1 MKYSRRSP
9 PSPKKNLLK
18 RSNLLQAVILLVVLI
33 VLIGCTSVPTVKEN
47 DPYRQV
53 MVSMAPEAPPIPV
66 FPTLSWSYEN
76 SLYCIEEADA
86 DALLDYGEN
95 ELPLFAH
102 RYGQYVRQMRLILDA
117 LAKP

>member
-1 MKYSRRSP
+1 MKYNRRSP

-18 RSNLLQAVILLVVLI
+18 RSNLLQAVTLLAVLI
-33 VLIGCTSVPTVKEN
+33 VSTGCTSVPTVKEN

-76 SLYCIEEADA
+76 GLYCIAEADA

-102 RYGQYVRQMRLILDA
+102 RYSQYVRQIHLILET
-117 LAKP
+117 LSQP

>member
-1 MKYSRRSP
+1 MKYNRRSP

-18 RSNLLQAVILLVVLI
+18 RSNLLKAVILLAVLI
-33 VLIGCTSVPTVKEN
+33 VSTSCTSVPTVKEN

-53 MVSMAPEAPPIPV
+53 LVSMAPEAPTIPV
-66 FPTLSWSYEN
+66 FPTLNWTYQN
-76 SLYCIEEADA
+76 GLYCIVEADA
-86 DALLDYGEN
+86 DALLNYGEN

-117 LAKP
+117 LARP

>member
-1 MKYSRRSP
+1 MKYTRRSL
-9 PSPKKNLLK
+9 PSNKNSHLN
-18 RSNLLQAVILLVVLI
+18 RSNLLQAVILLAVLI
-33 VLIGCTSVPTVKEN
+33 VSTGCTSVPTVKEN

-53 MVSMAPEAPPIPV
+53 LVSMAPEAPPIPV

-76 SLYCIEEADA
+76 GLYCIAEADA

-117 LAKP
+117 LARP